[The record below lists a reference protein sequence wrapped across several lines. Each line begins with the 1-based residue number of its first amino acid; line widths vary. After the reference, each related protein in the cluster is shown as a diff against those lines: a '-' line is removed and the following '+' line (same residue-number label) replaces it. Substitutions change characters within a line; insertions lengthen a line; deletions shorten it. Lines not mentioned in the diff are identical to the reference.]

1 MSSNEGRG
9 CLTAIVGLVVICV
22 IIIAGVGRCK
32 SCTNNLG
39 EERTLT
45 TTVTDKTVKR
55 YNGEDKYLVY
65 TKNTDGLVEVFEIT
79 DSLAFGRFNSSDA
92 YGGIEVGK
100 TYSFTVVGER
110 SEFYSIYPNIKEY
123 NELPDSTPIV
133 SESAVTASPV
143 A

>member
-1 MSSNEGRG
+1 MSDKTYIKFSVVMFIAFAIIVTIALVG
-9 CLTAIVGLVVICV
+9 CF
-22 IIIAGVGRCK
+22 K

-39 EERTLT
+39 EERQVTA
-45 TTVTDKTVKR
+45 TVTDKTVKR

-79 DSLAFGRFNSSDA
+79 DSFAFGRFDSSNV
-92 YGGIEVGK
+92 YGGIEVGE
-100 TYSFTVVGER
+100 TYSFIVVGKR

-123 NELPDSTPIV
+123 NELPDSTPVV

>member
-1 MSSNEGRG
+1 MSDKTYIKFSVVMFIVF
-9 CLTAIVGLVVICV
+9 AIIVTIALVGFF
-22 IIIAGVGRCK
+22 K

-39 EERTLT
+39 EERQVTA
-45 TTVTDKTVKR
+45 TVTDKAVKR
-55 YNGEDKYLVY
+55 YNNKDKYLVY

-79 DSLAFGRFNSSDA
+79 DSFAFGRFNSSDV

-110 SEFYSIYPNIKEY
+110 SELFSIYPNIKEY
-123 NELPDSTPIV
+123 NELPESAPIV